1 MTISRNVYFA
11 DVAGHEKEWAA
22 YTLTTSETRGGR
34 TLPAQPDSQPASR
47 SGSVDSDIRRGM
59 LSGLALAPAGA
70 NVIMQLSRLPIGRAV
85 AESKV
90 SSGSL
95 SKHPVKRTRTTLGY
109 IVIALFGSEHERG
122 VLRAEVNAQHRQV
135 RSSEGD
141 AVTYDAF
148 DPELQLWVAACMYQ
162 GSLCA
167 LEFLRGR
174 PDDDERDLLLTR
186 CARFATTLQVPAAM
200 WPGDRVAFDRYWN
213 TAVQNIAV
221 DDVTREFLL
230 GIASLSFLPRPL
242 ARALGP
248 LHLFLTSG
256 FLPEP
261 FRREL
266 GLEWTPRQQAKFER
280 CTRAAGAVNR
290 HLPRAVREFPWNVVE
305 FDTRRRIRRGRAIL

>member
-1 MTISRNVYFA
+1 
-11 DVAGHEKEWAA
+11 
-22 YTLTTSETRGGR
+22 
-34 TLPAQPDSQPASR
+34 
-47 SGSVDSDIRRGM
+47 M

-70 NVIMQLSRLPIGRAV
+70 NVIMQLSRLPIGHAV

-90 SSGSL
+90 PGGSL

-109 IVIALFGSEHERG
+109 IMIALFGSEHERE
-122 VLRAEVNAQHRQV
+122 VLRAEVNAQHRLV
-135 RSSEGD
+135 RSSEDD

-162 GSLCA
+162 GTLDA
-167 LEFLRGR
+167 IGFLRGSL
-174 PDDDERDLLLTR
+174 DDEERNLLLAR
-186 CARFATTLQVPAAM
+186 CARFATTLQVPASM

-213 TAVQNIAV
+213 TEVQKIAV

-242 ARALGP
+242 ARVLGP

-261 FRREL
+261 FRKEL
-266 GLEWTPRQQAKFER
+266 GLEWTARQQAKFER
-280 CTRAAGAVNR
+280 CTHAAGAVNR
-290 HLPRAVREFPWNVVE
+290 YLPRSLREFPWNVVE
-305 FDTRRRIRRGRAIL
+305 FDTRRRIRSGRSIL